1 MELRA
6 FVLHA
11 DRDGDARAQA
21 RQGFSMPAGVDGELW
36 PMVQGAGLS
45 VSDLEQT
52 VGADL
57 FEPAYPLSLDTG
69 EIGRFL
75 THRQIWA
82 EIERRGP
89 RCGRWFS
96 TAPRGS
102 TPTRSTTRLNLGL
115 SHVTALGYIELR
127 DHPCPG
133 PSALI
138 DTQRHATLTV
148 PQQATG
154 RTAAQLVG
162 HEAAAHLLALSDLF
176 DRPMETFVHSHWHT
190 GLRPASIQPCGVIA
204 PPPLAQATP
213 PSGVWPRMRYDL
225 AQRRYL
231 HLISQRAQVSAAPA
245 TGGFIS

>member
-11 DRDGDARAQA
+11 DRDSDARIQA
-21 RQGFSMPAGVDGELW
+21 RKVLDACGMDGELW
-36 PMVQGAGLS
+36 PMVVGSALS
-45 VSDLEQT
+45 VADLDST
-52 VGADL
+52 VGAEL

-82 EIERRGP
+82 EIERRGLDAALVLDGAMGIDP
-89 RCGRWFS
+89 DPFDD
-96 TAPRGS
+96 AVD
-102 TPTRSTTRLNLGL
+102 LGL
-115 SHVTALGYIELR
+115 GHVATLGCIELR
-127 DHPCPG
+127 DQPCPG

-138 DTQRHATLTV
+138 DTLGQATLTV

-154 RTAAQLVG
+154 RTAAQLIG
-162 HEAAAHLLALSDLF
+162 HEAASHFLALSDLF

-204 PPPLAQATP
+204 PPPHAHATP

-231 HLISQRAQVSAAPA
+231 HLIAQRAQVSAAPT
-245 TGGFIS
+245 TGGFIN

>member
-21 RQGFSMPAGVDGELW
+21 RRVLDACGVDGELW

-82 EIERRGP
+82 EIERRGLDAALVLDGATGIEP
-89 RCGRWFS
+89 DPFDD
-96 TAPRGS
+96 A
-102 TPTRSTTRLNLGL
+102 LDLGL

-204 PPPLAQATP
+204 LPPLAQATP

>member
-21 RQGFSMPAGVDGELW
+21 RTVLDACGVNGELW
-36 PMVQGAGLS
+36 PLVQGAALS
-45 VSDLEQT
+45 VSDLENT
-52 VGADL
+52 VGAEL

-82 EIERRGP
+82 EIERRGLDVALTLDAATGIDP
-89 RCGRWFS
+89 EPFDD
-96 TAPRGS
+96 A
-102 TPTRSTTRLNLGL
+102 LDLGL
-115 SHVTALGYIELR
+115 AHVGALGYIELR
-127 DHPCPG
+127 DEPCPG

-138 DTQRHATLTV
+138 DTQGPATLTV

-154 RTAAQLVG
+154 RSAAQLVG

-176 DRPMETFVHSHWHT
+176 DRPLETFIHSHWHT

-204 PPPLAQATP
+204 PPTLAHAAP

-231 HLISQRAQVSAAPA
+231 HLIAQRAQLSAAPT
-245 TGGFIS
+245 TGGFIN